1 MAGVFDTEVRAAG
14 VPISALI
21 ASMCRSAQRVTL
33 ADRTALYAQGEPAN
47 TLFLI
52 LDGFVKTSRICEEG
66 TEITIELLKYG
77 DIAGAIPT
85 RQLGLDGVFGRPAC
99 PSPKVEVLRFR
110 LMINVVCV
118 GAATS
123 IRWRSAA

>member
-1 MAGVFDTEVRAAG
+1 LANGLAFRDTFLASNHMNRAVDGV
-14 VPISALI
+14 
-21 ASMCRSAQRVTL
+21 
-33 ADRTALYAQGEPAN
+33 
-47 TLFLI
+47 
-52 LDGFVKTSRICEEG
+52 
-66 TEITIELLKYG
+66 
-77 DIAGAIPT
+77 
-85 RQLGLDGVFGRPAC
+85 DGVFGRPAC